1 MRTFTVSFHC
11 MIETESMEEA
21 VREAVGEI
29 ASHIERKESI
39 PFTVEDMDSGERKL
53 VQWEGHF
60 ETRASNGDD

>member
-29 ASHIERKESI
+29 MSHVERKESI
-39 PFTVEDMDSGERKL
+39 PFTVEDTDSGERKL
-53 VQWEGHF
+53 IQWEGHF
-60 ETRASNGDD
+60 QTQATDKGD